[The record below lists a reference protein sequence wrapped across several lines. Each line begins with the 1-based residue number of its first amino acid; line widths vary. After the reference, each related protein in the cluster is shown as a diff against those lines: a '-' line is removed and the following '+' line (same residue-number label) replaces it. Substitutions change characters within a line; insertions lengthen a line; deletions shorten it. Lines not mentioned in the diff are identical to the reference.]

1 MRIRRASCIVALAVV
16 ALRVGALTPA
26 LVAHHSFNSE
36 FDITKP
42 ITVTGVVTK
51 VEWTNPHSW
60 FYIDGKDEKG
70 KQTAWSFEGAAPS
83 LLIRRGLSKGSLKP
97 GDMITM
103 EGFRAKDG
111 TDIASSTYV
120 TAPDGKKYRTGVVGG
135 PSD

>member
-1 MRIRRASCIVALAVV
+1 MRNRRIFSFVALTAAVL
-16 ALRVGALTPA
+16 APA
-26 LVAHHSFNSE
+26 LFAHHSFNSE
-36 FDITKP
+36 FDINKP

-70 KQTAWSFEGAAPS
+70 KQTSWSFEGAAPS
-83 LLIRRGLSKGSLKP
+83 LLIRRGLSKTSVKP

-111 TDIASSTYV
+111 TDTASSTYV